1 MHPPLLIHASPAPL
15 CEHPASQLLFLS
27 TAAGLPIPAPNRF
40 PYLSLFPYHLTLPP
54 ATHTWLTRHSA
65 VLRGCGAFVSSLAAP
80 LSLPTSSRYTLSL
93 SACLLLQLW
102 LISYPRMLLLHA
114 GGCKE
119 RTEQTRTEL
128 TSETGGQSPPVMGGG
143 VLTWLLSGQVD
154 PDDVLTKE
162 EQIYLLVEAKEK
174 CQRDI
179 KAQLEKIKGSILT
192 LRIGGQSRVYVTE
205 KAVPSDGSRTG
216 PGGHKAPGDHR
227 VLEWGCAA
235 PGCN

>member
-1 MHPPLLIHASPAPL
+1 MPPQPHCVSTQHPGSFSFP
-15 CEHPASQLLFLS
+15 QLLVCPSWLRIAS
-27 TAAGLPIPAPNRF
+27 LI
-40 PYLSLFPYHLTLPP
+40 SLFPYHLTLPP
-54 ATHTWLTRHSA
+54 ATHTQLTGHSA

-128 TSETGGQSPPVMGGG
+128 TSGTSGQSPPVMGG
-143 VLTWLLSGQVD
+143 VLTPLLSGQVD

-179 KAQLEKIKGSILT
+179 KAQLEKIKGSVLT
-192 LRIGGQSRVYVTE
+192 LRIGGQSRVYVME

-216 PGGHKAPGDHR
+216 SGVHKAPGDHR
-227 VLEWGCAA
+227 VLR
-235 PGCN
+235 

>member
-1 MHPPLLIHASPAPL
+1 M
-15 CEHPASQLLFLS
+15 
-27 TAAGLPIPAPNRF
+27 
-40 PYLSLFPYHLTLPP
+40 
-54 ATHTWLTRHSA
+54 
-65 VLRGCGAFVSSLAAP
+65 
-80 LSLPTSSRYTLSL
+80 
-93 SACLLLQLW
+93 
-102 LISYPRMLLLHA
+102 
-114 GGCKE
+114 
-119 RTEQTRTEL
+119 
-128 TSETGGQSPPVMGGG
+128 
-143 VLTWLLSGQVD
+143 SGQVD

-179 KAQLEKIKGSILT
+179 KAQLEKIKGSVLT

-216 PGGHKAPGDHR
+216 PGVHKAPGDHR